1 MHPRTAVL
9 PSFPQKNDALRQFS
23 QNRTGCFTPGKNLCY
38 NSLEKK
44 KKNSA
49 NFKVFLQ
56 HSMENKTGKKKGGEV
71 EGKGEMKDGESS

>member
-44 KKNSA
+44 KKKKTSA

-56 HSMENKTGKKKGGEV
+56 HSMENKTGKKRGGGGRERGD
-71 EGKGEMKDGESS
+71 EGW